1 MSAGEHRRRGDMD
14 DVIGS
19 VEAGVMN
26 ISTAEILWG
35 GPRGDGLVHTVARLS
50 QAVETLGKTVATLAS
65 QVTGSDGVQAQLT
78 DVKADLTRL
87 NAIVK
92 WVAVGGGTIG
102 GSGLAWLV
110 GRSIQIAIVGHV

>member
-1 MSAGEHRRRGDMD
+1 MADLID
-14 DVIGS
+14 S
-19 VEAGVMN
+19 VTENLAHS
-26 ISTAEILWG
+26 STAEILWG

-50 QAVETLGKTVATLAS
+50 QAVETLGKTVATLAA
-65 QVTGSDGVQAQLT
+65 QVTGSDGVQAQLA
-78 DVKADLTRL
+78 DVKADLARL
-87 NAIVK
+87 NGIVK